1 MVVFNPAFPVFSFFF
16 GLIWGSFLNVC
27 IHRIPLKQSIIHPSS
42 SCPNC
47 GTPVRFYDNIPIIS
61 YIFLLGRC
69 RHCSKR
75 ISVQYPVVE
84 LIMGLLSLG
93 LFLKF
98 GLSPQYFLFFLFSAA
113 LVIISFIDLQHQII
127 PDIISLPG
135 IIIGLAVSFVFIHI
149 GWMDSMIGIIAG
161 GGSLY
166 IVAFVFERLTGKEGM
181 GGGDVK
187 LLAMIGAWMGWR
199 GLLFIIL
206 LSSLTGTVI
215 GSISLLAARKGLKAK
230 IPFGPFLSLG
240 ALIYLF
246 WGQELK
252 FWYYNLFLL

>member
-1 MVVFNPAFPVFSFFF
+1 
-16 GLIWGSFLNVC
+16 
-27 IHRIPLKQSIIHPSS
+27 
-42 SCPNC
+42 
-47 GTPVRFYDNIPIIS
+47 
-61 YIFLLGRC
+61 
-69 RHCSKR
+69 
-75 ISVQYPVVE
+75 
-84 LIMGLLSLG
+84 MGLLSLG

-113 LVIISFIDLQHQII
+113 LVIISFIDLHHQII

>member
-135 IIIGLAVSFVFIHI
+135 IIIGLAVSFVFIHM